1 MYFVLTNEL
10 NNIKNVKKPVE
21 IFLYV
26 IVGCIDNSMY
36 VKILIISQRK
46 YIIVIALLRIFIYNI
61 LFL

>member
-26 IVGCIDNSMY
+26 IIGYLWITGCM
-36 VKILIISQRK
+36 
-46 YIIVIALLRIFIYNI
+46 
-61 LFL
+61 